1 MILVRGAI
9 RFPLI
14 PGLMMGALMKIKL
27 FMTLFIIAISASC
40 QRNDALSH
48 LNSNQLVDV
57 LWNSARFAENKLSI
71 KPSLGSTYIVCMDEV
86 DHTAHCTDFF
96 NAMLA
101 RIHAQKHFRTV
112 SLDQL
117 TNVSRYQGI
126 RDQYVSVVMSHLPSK
141 VK

>member
-1 MILVRGAI
+1 
-9 RFPLI
+9 
-14 PGLMMGALMKIKL
+14 MKIKL
-27 FMTLFIIAISASC
+27 IMTVFIIAIFASC

-48 LNSNQLVDV
+48 LDSNQLVSV
-57 LWNSARFAENKLSI
+57 LWNSARFAENRLSI

-86 DHTAHCTDFF
+86 DHTAHCADFF

-101 RIHAQKHFRTV
+101 TIHAQKHLRTV

-117 TNVSRYQGI
+117 INVSLYQGI